1 MFHDFRKSMAVCVM
15 VFILLG
21 GCSDRGRTVE
31 TVRTAESR
39 SGELSTDVSSFP
51 EKDDISDEYPS
62 LGTDSCERKS
72 KDAANAAGAESPAK
86 KTFIYIHVCGAV
98 NAPGVV
104 KVPEG
109 SRVYEAIEKAGGLS
123 QDADS
128 RYINQARLLS
138 DGEQICVPTREE
150 TASVSMYPPE
160 NISGGGEGGSGP
172 EGEQKGAAPGTDAE
186 GRVNINT
193 ADSALLQTLTGIG
206 ESRAEAIILYR
217 ETNGPFE
224 TIEDI
229 MKVTGIKNALFNN
242 IKDDITVG

>member
-1 MFHDFRKSMAVCVM
+1 MA
-15 VFILLG
+15 FILLS
-21 GCSDRGRTVE
+21 GCSDRGRTFE

-51 EKDDISDEYPS
+51 EKDDIPDEYPS

-72 KDAANAAGAESPAK
+72 KDAANAAGAESPAEDA
-86 KTFIYIHVCGAV
+86 FIYIHVCGAV
-98 NAPGVV
+98 NSPGVV
-104 KVPEG
+104 KVPAG
-109 SRVYEAIEKAGGLS
+109 SRVYEAIEQAGGLS

-138 DGEQICVPTREE
+138 DGEQICVPTCDE
-150 TASVSMYPPE
+150 TASVSLYLAE
-160 NISGGGEGGSGP
+160 NVSGDGEGRSDT
-172 EGEQKGAAPGTDAE
+172 EGAQKGASSGTDAE